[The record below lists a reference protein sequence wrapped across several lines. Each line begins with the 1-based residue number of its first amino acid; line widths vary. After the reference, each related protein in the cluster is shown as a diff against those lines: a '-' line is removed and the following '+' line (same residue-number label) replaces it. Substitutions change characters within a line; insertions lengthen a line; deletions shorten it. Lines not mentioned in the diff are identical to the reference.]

1 MRVPRPPIVG
11 SVSPYIRGVVM
22 TGEQQGSKWNGRN
35 SAREQRGGHR
45 GNDSE
50 FVDLELSAK
59 EKAALKDWCMDQLD
73 LDAELQGVLADG
85 AKITV
90 REDERNRCWVA
101 FAFSAEGSPNE
112 GYILTGRGGSV
123 SRALR
128 QLAFKHHVLLDGDW
142 ASYHNRPGSG
152 DEDDW

>member
-1 MRVPRPPIVG
+1 
-11 SVSPYIRGVVM
+11 M
-22 TGEQQGSKWNGRN
+22 TGEQVGKKWEGRRNGGGQANSRRN
-35 SAREQRGGHR
+35 G
-45 GNDSE
+45 DSE
-50 FVDLELSAK
+50 FVDLELSKAERAK
-59 EKAALKDWCMDQLD
+59 LKDWCTDMLD
-73 LDAELQGVLADG
+73 LDAILQSVLAEG

-101 FAFSAEGSPNE
+101 FAFAAEGTPNE

-128 QLAFKHHVLLDGDW
+128 QLAFKHHEVLDGDW
-142 ASYHNRPGSG
+142 ASYHNRPGSD